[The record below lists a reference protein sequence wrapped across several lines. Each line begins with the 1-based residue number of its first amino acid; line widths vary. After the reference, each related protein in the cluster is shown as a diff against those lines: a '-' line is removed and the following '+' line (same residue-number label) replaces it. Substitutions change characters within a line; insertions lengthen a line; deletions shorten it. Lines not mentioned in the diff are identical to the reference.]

1 MSKNAP
7 LSSSPPSITSTVMY
21 VVELSGSL
29 TMHLVLFDTVIQNTV
44 SFRPL
49 MKLMSQVCPSLMVY
63 QVVAPTY
70 GHMLVAT
77 KNKIVWLVS
86 TIVPVLKSQDK
97 VLLLTLENITTVKVL
112 HHIALMIAAGTQTIP
127 YGTMRTVIQ
136 EAIAVTPH
144 VLLGL

>member
-1 MSKNAP
+1 
-7 LSSSPPSITSTVMY
+7 MY

-29 TMHLVLFDTVIQNTV
+29 ITVLVHFITVYTV
-44 SFRPL
+44 FQ
-49 MKLMSQVCPSLMVY
+49 KHWTELMSQVCPSLMVY

-136 EAIAVTPH
+136 EAIVVIPH